1 MLSSF
6 VDDYIRIGEYSIA
19 EAFEQRREIDT
30 HGTTRAR
37 RADRSR
43 VSVSSLRGKQK
54 RVVVVVRAH
63 VRVLLLCVQA
73 RARAG

>member
-6 VDDYIRIGEYSIA
+6 VDDYIRIGGYSIA
-19 EAFEQRREIDT
+19 ETFEQQREIDT

-37 RADRSR
+37 CADRAR
-43 VSVSSLRGKQK
+43 VSISSLREKQK

-63 VRVLLLCVQA
+63 VRVLLLCFQA